1 MAENTYNL
9 SLSYSIIFFICF
21 NSFYYCNIFRSLIMP
36 YRKIIYEGFTKT
48 AIDKRIK
55 AIRNKEFL
63 IDNVETYIKW
73 KFNLKEEEIE
83 K

>member
-1 MAENTYNL
+1 
-9 SLSYSIIFFICF
+9 
-21 NSFYYCNIFRSLIMP
+21 MP